1 MKPDTSPPPDHGPD
15 ADNHPLLVAKQS
27 RVALTCFFVYLAA
40 YGGFMALAAF
50 WPKVMARPVLAGV
63 NLAIVYGLAL
73 IGGAVLLALIYMAI
87 SSSIAAAFHAEDRD
101 R

>member
-1 MKPDTSPPPDHGPD
+1 MKQDSPPPPDHGPD

-27 RVALTCFFVYLAA
+27 RVALTCFLVYLVA

-50 WPKVMARPVLAGV
+50 GPQLMARPVLAGV

-73 IGGAVLLALIYMAI
+73 IGGAVLLALFYMRV
-87 SSSIAAAFHAEDRD
+87 SRLIAAAFHAEERD
-101 R
+101 